1 MARLLQKAKPVFLSL
16 FLAYL
21 FSFLAGYSAGKLDY
35 VRYETLINRDVFKI
49 SRTLEY
55 RIPGYGS
62 VLQSYK
68 EHHRRLMNSLA
79 SNKNFTGMGI
89 LIFLNN
95 FVVANITMIVR
106 AIFIFPLFLNIAGKF
121 LQGVIMAQ
129 TPGPPMIYIMFI
141 MEFGGYFLTSFAALT
156 GVLWT
161 IFSRGFGF
169 SSRRKA
175 FLGGLRL
182 LGIMYLVSGIGILL
196 GSVAETLF
204 LRNLLL

>member
-1 MARLLQKAKPVFLSL
+1 MLQKAKLVFLSL

-21 FSFLAGYSAGKLDY
+21 FSFFAGYSAGKLDY
-35 VRYETLINRDVFKI
+35 VRCETLLNKGIFNL

-62 VLQSYK
+62 ALQSYK
-68 EHHRRLMNSLA
+68 EYHRQLKNSLV
-79 SNKNFTGMGI
+79 SDRNFPGMGI
-89 LIFLNN
+89 LIFMNN

-106 AIFIFPLFLNIAGKF
+106 AVFIFPLVLNIAGKF

-129 TPGPPMIYIMFI
+129 TPGSPMVYFMFI
-141 MEFGGYFLTSFAALT
+141 MEFGGYFLTSCAALT

-169 SSRRKA
+169 PSRREA